1 MHFAH
6 LFVPLQTRFK
16 EHCLHMKKFFIFL
29 LVAVVV
35 VIGVLMCQ
43 GTVVQESGDGSQ
55 VTGDYRSTDSLP
67 MLITQIRKCSK
78 LYTAEYRVHK
88 IVTHDD
94 VLRLKGSVLQREF
107 NIKLP
112 LGDRKIAIPID
123 AKLKAWID
131 FSQIS
136 ERNIERQQG
145 DHITIIL
152 PDPQVTMTSS
162 KIDQQH
168 VKQYVALARANFSDA
183 EMSAY
188 EQQGRA
194 AIINDIP
201 NLGILET
208 AQANAAKVLVPMLT
222 EMGYEEHQVTV
233 AFRKHYDATDIPN
246 LIRMEE

>member
-1 MHFAH
+1 
-6 LFVPLQTRFK
+6 
-16 EHCLHMKKFFIFL
+16 MKKFFIFL
-29 LVAVVV
+29 LVAVFA
-35 VIGVLMCQ
+35 VIGLLMCQ
-43 GTVVQESGDGSQ
+43 GKVVQESGDGSHE
-55 VTGDYRSTDSLP
+55 TAGYRSVDSLP
-67 MLITQIRKCSK
+67 MLITQIRNCSR

-94 VLRLKGSVLQREF
+94 VLRLKGSLLQREF

-131 FSQIS
+131 FSQFS
-136 ERNIERQQG
+136 ERNIERRG

-162 KIDQQH
+162 KIDQKN
-168 VKQYVALARANFSDA
+168 VRQYVALARANFSDA
-183 EMSAY
+183 EISAY

-194 AIINDIP
+194 AIIESIP
-201 NLGILET
+201 SLGIFET

-222 EMGYEEHQVTV
+222 AMGYEEHQVTV
-233 AFRKHYDATDIPN
+233 AFRKHYDATDIQN
-246 LIRMEE
+246 LIRMED

>member
-1 MHFAH
+1 
-6 LFVPLQTRFK
+6 
-16 EHCLHMKKFFIFL
+16 MKKFFIFL
-29 LVAVVV
+29 LAAAIVVV
-35 VIGVLMCQ
+35 GILMCQ

-55 VTGDYRSTDSLP
+55 EAADYRSTDSLP
-67 MLITQIRKCSK
+67 MLITQIQKCSK

-123 AKLKAWID
+123 AKLKAYID
-131 FSQIS
+131 FSQFS
-136 ERNIERQQG
+136 ERNIERRG
-145 DHITIIL
+145 DRITIIL

-162 KIDQQH
+162 KIDQKN
-168 VKQYVALARANFSDA
+168 VRQYVALARSNFSDA

-194 AIINDIP
+194 AIIESIP
-201 NLGILET
+201 SLGIFET

-222 EMGYEEHQVTV
+222 AMGYEEHQVTV
-233 AFRKHYDATDIPN
+233 AFRKQFDVTDMKS
-246 LIRMEE
+246 LLKMDD

>member
-1 MHFAH
+1 
-6 LFVPLQTRFK
+6 
-16 EHCLHMKKFFIFL
+16 MKKFFILL
-29 LVAVVV
+29 LVAVIV

-43 GTVVQESGDGSQ
+43 GTVVQESGDESQ
-55 VTGDYRSTDSLP
+55 MSGDYRSTDSLP

-136 ERNIERQQG
+136 ERNIERRG

-162 KIDQQH
+162 KIDQKH
-168 VKQYVALARANFSDA
+168 VKQYVALARSNFSDA

-222 EMGYEEHQVTV
+222 AMGYEEQQITV
-233 AFRKHYDATDIPN
+233 AFRKQYDVADMKSLLKI
-246 LIRMEE
+246 ED

>member
-1 MHFAH
+1 
-6 LFVPLQTRFK
+6 
-16 EHCLHMKKFFIFL
+16 MKKFFIFL

-55 VTGDYRSTDSLP
+55 SSGDYRSVDSLP
-67 MLITQIRKCSK
+67 MLITQIQKCSK

-94 VLRLKGSVLQREF
+94 VLRLKGTLLQRQF

-131 FSQIS
+131 FSQIT
-136 ERNIERQQG
+136 ERNIEQRG

-162 KIDQQH
+162 KIDQKN
-168 VKQYVALARANFSDA
+168 VKQYVALARSNFSDA

-222 EMGYEEHQVTV
+222 AMGYEEHQVTV
-233 AFRKHYDATDIPN
+233 AFRKHYDAADVQGLVRIEN
-246 LIRMEE
+246 